1 MPGVEKA
8 AAAVL
13 GGSVPPQPGGGG
25 AKASASGAAPC
36 RFATPP
42 APPADSS
49 SAGGGPE
56 IAERGALGG
65 ETPTWETFNTL
76 CAFDSFRAAWLE
88 NERLIEEAAQREAEQ
103 YGPKWK
109 PGTEDEVAEYLA
121 EQRIAR
127 HLYDEIMAPFLRG
140 SCVVILQG
148 MVERELR
155 RMIENLENQRGK
167 PPLELKEVRASSVL
181 EQTTK
186 YLELFFSV
194 RLEDCPQL
202 AALGDLQRTRDR
214 IVRCR
219 AERSRD
225 VRWDREERIRV
236 KHGQPGLLAA
246 MAAELEVEPACLE
259 RFVTDVREF
268 FVWVFR
274 KLNWK
279 IDGSWQDRTRTEP
292 WPGTGT
298 ARNARAGLE

>member
-1 MPGVEKA
+1 V
-8 AAAVL
+8 
-13 GGSVPPQPGGGG
+13 
-25 AKASASGAAPC
+25 
-36 RFATPP
+36 
-42 APPADSS
+42 D
-49 SAGGGPE
+49 
-56 IAERGALGG
+56 
-65 ETPTWETFNTL
+65 TPTWETFNTL

-88 NERLIEEAAQREAEQ
+88 NERLIEEAAQREAGQ
-103 YGPKWK
+103 YGPQWK

-155 RMIENLENQRGK
+155 RMIENLENERGK
-167 PPLELKEVRASSVL
+167 PPLELKEVKASSVL

-186 YLELFFSV
+186 YLELFFGL
-194 RLEDCPQL
+194 RLEDCPQI
-202 AALGDLQRTRDR
+202 AALGDLQKVRDR

-219 AERSRD
+219 AELSRD

-259 RFVTDVREF
+259 RFATEVREF

-279 IDGSWQDRTRTEP
+279 IEDSGRERTQTEP
-292 WPGTGT
+292 WPGTES
-298 ARNARAGLE
+298 ARNVRTGLE